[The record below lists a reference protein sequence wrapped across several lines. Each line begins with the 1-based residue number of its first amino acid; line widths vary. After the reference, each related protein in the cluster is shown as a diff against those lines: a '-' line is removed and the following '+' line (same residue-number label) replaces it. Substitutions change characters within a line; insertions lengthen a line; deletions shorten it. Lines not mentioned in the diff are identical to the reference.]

1 MRSFGRL
8 IMYKT
13 IRVYLLKNLDNNK
26 IDIYSEYPSITFSKD
41 SYNLLK
47 CDLAIQYYNKNP
59 SILDIRKTMDKLE
72 LTISNYPSRLRL
84 SDRGYMV
91 FAKEKYIPSIYQAY
105 MISESIKSIVKHLGY
120 ADTETMANI
129 VVDSPSF
136 NLESMLKYNYVEKK
150 EKIEEILNEKGLKV
164 HD

>member
-1 MRSFGRL
+1 M
-8 IMYKT
+8 
-13 IRVYLLKNLDNNK
+13 YLLKNLSNNK
-26 IDIYSEYPSITFSKD
+26 IEIYNKYPNIIFSKD

-84 SDRGYMV
+84 SARGYIV
-91 FAKEKYIPSIYQAY
+91 FAKERYIPSFDQAY
-105 MISESIKSIVKHLGY
+105 MISESIKSIVNQLGY
-120 ADTETMANI
+120 ADNMTNMVE
-129 VVDSPSF
+129 DSPSF

-150 EKIEEILNEKGLKV
+150 EKIKEILNKKGLKV

>member
-1 MRSFGRL
+1 
-8 IMYKT
+8 MYKT
-13 IRVYLLKNLDNNK
+13 TRVYLLKNLTNNK
-26 IDIYSEYPSITFSKD
+26 IDIYNEYPSIAFSKD

-47 CDLAIQYYNKNP
+47 CDLAIQHYNNNP

-72 LTISNYPSRLRL
+72 LTLSNYPSRLRL
-84 SDRGYMV
+84 SARGYMV

-105 MISESIKSIVKHLGY
+105 MISESIKSIVERLGY
-120 ADTETMANI
+120 ASDNMTNI
-129 VVDSPSF
+129 VVNSPRF

-150 EKIEEILNEKGLKV
+150 EKIKEILNEKGLKV